1 MNNLL
6 GTFDTLS
13 DVRTAYPL
21 GGVQGDYV
29 LVGGVAYYWNV
40 FEQEWFTEESTIT
53 IPTNEIKE
61 LNNLGDD
68 FTNIEDVY
76 KRFPNGGK
84 EGDYLFIGGTKYVW
98 NKWEQIWQSKGDVV
112 PIAPPKRIKDLGT
125 FDSLQA
131 VWDKFPD
138 GGSVGDYLTIN
149 SVIYDWDNYNQI
161 WISEQGT
168 AEQLKLLD
176 KENVGIYDDI
186 VDVLM
191 RFPNGGNEGDYLFI
205 GGIKYRWNK
214 YTKVWLGVEEC
225 PTAGRTL
232 TNFDGDVTIENNLTV
247 GGILRAKGIVSKY
260 DRMFQQALQSNESF
274 KKAIELLIKQYQE
287 ARTKDKQDVVVDVTK
302 SLQAF
307 KESLYKVFLRKDIAD
322 TALGY
327 ITFDKGFRSSGNV
340 ILDKGFTT
348 RNNKIGIDG
357 SGNAILNTAQ
367 LLGFEKSF
375 NGFGIWLDDNGRAH
389 GQIDYLEVI
398 GKAIFH
404 ELEVRKLSAIG
415 GDIALSPSSS
425 KIERVEPVE
434 NGWKCYLKTDDGTT
448 HTFNGWHEGDQAKCQ
463 TLNIREGLTLN
474 AANRYY
480 WRCVV
485 EVKEQTNEERAYIVL
500 SDEDG
505 YKEKNGTDTP
515 QMGDVIVLCGHNA
528 TYDRLHHID
537 PTIHLNRMNFT
548 QLTTSGDTPT
558 IEVYGGISDFVLDK
572 RNVVFHLSSNKLSIA
587 TNSIE
592 WVATDGSPVP
602 NVLHRGDWHSGVT
615 AAKNEV
621 YYHNGGTWLS
631 IEDNNTDEPTEQ
643 SKKWKKYA
651 AKGEDGTSPYTV
663 RVQSESGGNVIHNG
677 QGEIVLVAAVFH
689 GEQDITSTLQPYNF
703 SWVIQT
709 GNTDFDKAWNTRH
722 AAVGNSIT
730 VRAEEVSLKAQIDC
744 MVEIER

>member
-76 KRFPNGGK
+76 KRFPNGGN

-205 GGIKYRWNK
+205 GGTKYRWNK
-214 YTKVWLGVEEC
+214 YTKVWVGVEEC

-260 DRMFQQALQSNESF
+260 DRMFQQALQSNEAF

-375 NGFGIWLDDNGRAH
+375 NGFGVWLDENGRAH

-404 ELEVRKLSAIG
+404 ELEVRKLSSIG

-463 TLNIREGLTLN
+463 TLNIREGLTQN

-480 WRCVV
+480 WRVVTKVV
-485 EVKEQTNEERAYIVL
+485 EQTDKEQAYIVL
-500 SDEDG
+500 SNEIG
-505 YKEKNGTDTP
+505 YFEKNGIDVP
-515 QMGDVIVLCGHNA
+515 RVGDVIVLCGHNA
-528 TYDRLHHID
+528 NYDRLHGVE
-537 PTIHLNRMNFT
+537 PNENLNRMNFT
-548 QLTTSGDTPT
+548 QLTTSGEVPT
-558 IEVYGGISDFVLDK
+558 IEVFNRVSDFVLSEDNIVLCLTDK
-572 RNVVFHLSSNKLSIA
+572 VQIASNSFNWKA
-587 TNSIE
+587 
-592 WVATDGSPVP
+592 ADGKGVP
-602 NVLHRGDWHSGVT
+602 NVLHRGDWYKGVT
-615 AAKNEV
+615 AYKNEAW
-621 YYHNGGTWLS
+621 YYSGATWLS
-631 IEDNNTDEPTEQ
+631 IEDNNTDEPTET
-643 SKKWKKYA
+643 STKWKAYA
-651 AKGEDGTSPYTV
+651 AKGEDGTSPY
-663 RVQSESGGNVIHNG
+663 RVEVLSVQGGNVIRNG
-677 QGEIVLVAAVFH
+677 QGEIRLTAIVWH
-689 GEQDITSTLQPYNF
+689 GEEDITDRLLPTQF
-703 SWVIQT
+703 SWVIES
-709 GNTDFDKAWNTRH
+709 GNVDFDKAWNARH
-722 AAVGNSIT
+722 EAIGKEITITAA
-730 VRAEEVSLKAQIDC
+730 EVNLKATIDC
-744 MVEIER
+744 VVNI

>member
-76 KRFPNGGK
+76 KRFPNGGN

-214 YTKVWLGVEEC
+214 YTKVWVGVEEC

-260 DRMFQQALQSNESF
+260 DRMFQQALQSNEAF

-327 ITFDKGFRSSGNV
+327 ITFDKGFRSSSNV

-367 LLGFEKSF
+367 LLGFEKSLK
-375 NGFGIWLDDNGRAH
+375 GFGVWLDDNGRAH

-415 GDIALSPSSS
+415 GDVALSPSSS
-425 KIERVEPVE
+425 KIERVEPIE

-463 TLNIREGLTLN
+463 TLNLREGLTQN

-480 WRCVV
+480 WRVV
-485 EVKEQTNEERAYIVL
+485 TKVAEQTDKEQAYIVL
-500 SDEDG
+500 SNEVG
-505 YKEKNGTDTP
+505 YFEKNGIDVP
-515 QMGDVIVLCGHNA
+515 RVGDVIVLCGHNA
-528 TYDRLHHID
+528 NYDRLHGVE
-537 PTIHLNRMNFT
+537 PNENLNRMNFT
-548 QLTTSGDTPT
+548 QLTTSGEVPT
-558 IEVYGGISDFVLDK
+558 IEVFNRISDFVLGEDNIVFRLTDK
-572 RNVVFHLSSNKLSIA
+572 VQIASNSFNWKA
-587 TNSIE
+587 
-592 WVATDGSPVP
+592 ADGKGVP
-602 NVLHRGDWHSGVT
+602 NVLHRGDWHKGVT
-615 AAKNEV
+615 AYKNEAW
-621 YYHNGGTWLS
+621 YYQGATWLS
-631 IEDNNTDEPTEQ
+631 IEDNNTDEPTET
-643 SKKWKKYA
+643 STKWKAYA
-651 AKGEDGTSPYTV
+651 AKGEDGTSPY
-663 RVQSESGGNVIHNG
+663 RVEVLSMQGGNVIRNG
-677 QGEIVLVAAVFH
+677 QGEIRLTAIVWH
-689 GEQDITSTLQPYNF
+689 GEEDITDRLLPTQF
-703 SWVIQT
+703 SWVIES
-709 GNTDFDKAWNTRH
+709 GNVDFDKAWNARH
-722 AAVGNSIT
+722 EAIGKEITITAA
-730 VRAEEVSLKAQIDC
+730 EVNLKATIDC
-744 MVEIER
+744 IVNI

>member
-61 LNNLGDD
+61 INNLGDD

-76 KRFPNGGK
+76 KRFPNGGN

-214 YTKVWLGVEEC
+214 YTKVWVGVEEC

-260 DRMFQQALQSNESF
+260 DRMFQQALQSNEAF

-375 NGFGIWLDDNGRAH
+375 NGFGVWLDDNGRAH

-404 ELEVRKLSAIG
+404 ELEVRKLSSIG
-415 GDIALSPSSS
+415 GDIAISPSSS
-425 KIERVEPVE
+425 KIERVEPIE

-463 TLNIREGLTLN
+463 TLNIREGLTQN

-480 WRCVV
+480 WRVVAQVV
-485 EVKEQTNEERAYIVL
+485 EQTDKEQAYIVL
-500 SDEDG
+500 SNEIG
-505 YKEKNGTDTP
+505 YFEKNGNDVP
-515 QMGDVIVLCGHNA
+515 RVGDVIVLCGHNA
-528 TYDRLHHID
+528 NYDRLHGVE
-537 PTIHLNRMNFT
+537 PNENLNRMNFT
-548 QLTTSGDTPT
+548 QLTTSGEVPT
-558 IEVYGGISDFVLDK
+558 IEVFNRVSDFVLSEDNIVLRLTDK
-572 RNVVFHLSSNKLSIA
+572 VQIASNSFNWKA
-587 TNSIE
+587 
-592 WVATDGSPVP
+592 ADGKGVP
-602 NVLHRGDWHSGVT
+602 NVLHRGDWHKGVT
-615 AAKNEV
+615 AYKNEAW
-621 YYHNGGTWLS
+621 YYGGATWLS
-631 IEDNNTDEPTEQ
+631 IEDNNTDEPTET
-643 SKKWKKYA
+643 STKWKAYA
-651 AKGEDGTSPYTV
+651 AKGEDGTSPY
-663 RVQSESGGNVIHNG
+663 RVEVLSVQGGNVIRNG
-677 QGEIVLVAAVFH
+677 QGEIRLTAIVWH
-689 GEQDITSTLQPYNF
+689 GEEDITDRLLPTQF
-703 SWVIQT
+703 SWVIES
-709 GNTDFDKAWNTRH
+709 GNVDFDKAWNARH
-722 AAVGNSIT
+722 EAIGKEITITAA
-730 VRAEEVSLKAQIDC
+730 EVNLKATIDC
-744 MVEIER
+744 IVNI

>member
-29 LVGGVAYYWNV
+29 LVSGVAYYWNV

-76 KRFPNGGK
+76 KRFPNGGN

-138 GGSVGDYLTIN
+138 GGSIGDYLTIN

-214 YTKVWLGVEEC
+214 YTKVWVGVEEC

-260 DRMFQQALQSNESF
+260 DRMFQQALQSNEAF

-367 LLGFEKSF
+367 LLGFEKSLK
-375 NGFGIWLDDNGRAH
+375 GFGVWLDEQGKAH

-415 GDIALSPSSS
+415 GDVALSPSSS
-425 KIERVEPVE
+425 KIERVEPIE

-463 TLNIREGLTLN
+463 TLNIREGLTQN

-480 WRCVV
+480 WRVVTKVV
-485 EVKEQTNEERAYIVL
+485 EQTDKEQAYIVL
-500 SDEDG
+500 SNEVG
-505 YKEKNGTDTP
+505 YFEKNGIDVP
-515 QMGDVIVLCGHNA
+515 RVGDVIVLCGHNA
-528 TYDRLHHID
+528 NYDRLHGVEPND
-537 PTIHLNRMNFT
+537 NLNRMNFT
-548 QLTTSGDTPT
+548 QLTTSGEVPT
-558 IEVYGGISDFVLDK
+558 LEVFNRISDFVLSEDNIVFRLTDK
-572 RNVVFHLSSNKLSIA
+572 VQIASNSFNWKA
-587 TNSIE
+587 
-592 WVATDGSPVP
+592 ADGKGVP
-602 NVLHRGDWHSGVT
+602 NVLHRGDWHKGVT
-615 AAKNEV
+615 AYKNEAW
-621 YYHNGGTWLS
+621 YYGGATWLS
-631 IEDNNTDEPTEQ
+631 IEDNNTDEPTET
-643 SKKWKKYA
+643 STKWKAYA
-651 AKGEDGTSPYTV
+651 AKGEDGTSPY
-663 RVQSESGGNVIHNG
+663 RVEVLSVQGGNVIRNG
-677 QGEIVLVAAVFH
+677 QGEIRLTAIVWH
-689 GEQDITSTLQPYNF
+689 GEEDITDRLLPTQF
-703 SWVIQT
+703 SWVIES
-709 GNTDFDKAWNTRH
+709 GNVDFDKAWNARH
-722 AAVGNSIT
+722 EAIGKEITITAA
-730 VRAEEVSLKAQIDC
+730 EVNLKATIDC
-744 MVEIER
+744 IVNI

>member
-76 KRFPNGGK
+76 KRFPNGGN

-205 GGIKYRWNK
+205 GGTKYRWNK
-214 YTKVWLGVEEC
+214 YTKVWVGVEEC

-260 DRMFQQALQSNESF
+260 DRMFQQALQSNEAF

-327 ITFDKGFRSSGNV
+327 ITFDKGFRSSSNV

-367 LLGFEKSF
+367 LLGFEKSLK
-375 NGFGIWLDDNGRAH
+375 GFGVWLDDNGRAH

-415 GDIALSPSSS
+415 GDVALSPSSS
-425 KIERVEPVE
+425 KIERVEPIE

-463 TLNIREGLTLN
+463 TLNLREGLTQN

-480 WRCVV
+480 WRVVTKVV
-485 EVKEQTNEERAYIVL
+485 EQTDKEQAYIVL
-500 SDEDG
+500 SNEVG
-505 YKEKNGTDTP
+505 YFEKNGIDVP
-515 QMGDVIVLCGHNA
+515 RVGDVIVLCGHNA
-528 TYDRLHHID
+528 NYDRLHGVEPND
-537 PTIHLNRMNFT
+537 NLNRMNFT
-548 QLTTSGDTPT
+548 QLTTSGEVPT
-558 IEVYGGISDFVLDK
+558 IEVFNRVSDFVLSEDNIVLRLTDK
-572 RNVVFHLSSNKLSIA
+572 VQIASNSFCWKA
-587 TNSIE
+587 
-592 WVATDGSPVP
+592 ADGKGVP
-602 NVLHRGDWHSGVT
+602 NVLHRGDWHKGVT
-615 AAKNEV
+615 AYKNEAW
-621 YYHNGGTWLS
+621 YYGGATWLS
-631 IEDNNTDEPTEQ
+631 IEDNNTDEPTET
-643 SKKWKKYA
+643 STKWKAYA
-651 AKGEDGTSPYTV
+651 AKGEDGTSPY
-663 RVQSESGGNVIHNG
+663 RVEVLSVQGGNVIRNG
-677 QGEIVLVAAVFH
+677 QGEIRLTAIVWH
-689 GEQDITSTLQPYNF
+689 GEEDITDRLLPTQF
-703 SWVIQT
+703 SWVIES
-709 GNTDFDKAWNTRH
+709 GNVDFDKAWNARH
-722 AAVGNSIT
+722 EAIGKEITITAA
-730 VRAEEVSLKAQIDC
+730 EVNLKATIDC
-744 MVEIER
+744 IVNI

>member
-61 LNNLGDD
+61 INNLGDD

-76 KRFPNGGK
+76 KRFPNGGN

-138 GGSVGDYLTIN
+138 GGSIGNYLTIN

-214 YTKVWLGVEEC
+214 YTKVWVGVEEC

-260 DRMFQQALQSNESF
+260 DRMFQQALQSNEAF

-375 NGFGIWLDDNGRAH
+375 NGFGVWLDENGRAH

-415 GDIALSPSSS
+415 GDVALSPSSS
-425 KIERVEPVE
+425 KIERVEPIE

-463 TLNIREGLTLN
+463 TLNLREGLTQN

-480 WRCVV
+480 WRVV
-485 EVKEQTNEERAYIVL
+485 TKVAEQTDKEQAYIVL
-500 SDEDG
+500 SNEVG
-505 YKEKNGTDTP
+505 YFEKNGIDVP
-515 QMGDVIVLCGHNA
+515 RVGDVIVLCGHNA
-528 TYDRLHHID
+528 NYDRLHGVE
-537 PTIHLNRMNFT
+537 PNENLNRMNFT
-548 QLTTSGDTPT
+548 QLTTSGEVPT
-558 IEVYGGISDFVLDK
+558 IEVFNRISDFVLGEDNIVFRLTDK
-572 RNVVFHLSSNKLSIA
+572 VQIASNSFNWKA
-587 TNSIE
+587 
-592 WVATDGSPVP
+592 ADGKGVP
-602 NVLHRGDWHSGVT
+602 NVLHRGDWHKGVT
-615 AAKNEV
+615 AYKNEAW
-621 YYHNGGTWLS
+621 YYQGATWLS
-631 IEDNNTDEPTEQ
+631 IEDNNTDEPTET
-643 SKKWKKYA
+643 STKWKAYA
-651 AKGEDGTSPYTV
+651 AKGEDGTSPY
-663 RVQSESGGNVIHNG
+663 RVEVLSMQGGNVIRNG
-677 QGEIVLVAAVFH
+677 QGEIRLTAIVWH
-689 GEQDITSTLQPYNF
+689 GEEDITDRLLPTQF
-703 SWVIQT
+703 SWVIES
-709 GNTDFDKAWNTRH
+709 GNVDFDKAWNARH
-722 AAVGNSIT
+722 EAIGKEITITAA
-730 VRAEEVSLKAQIDC
+730 EVNLKATVDC
-744 MVEIER
+744 IVNI

>member
-61 LNNLGDD
+61 INNLGDD

-76 KRFPNGGK
+76 KRFPNGGN

-138 GGSVGDYLTIN
+138 GGSIGNYLTIN

-214 YTKVWLGVEEC
+214 YTKVWVGVEEC

-260 DRMFQQALQSNESF
+260 DRMFQQALQSNEAF

-367 LLGFEKSF
+367 LFGFEKTLK
-375 NGFGIWLDDNGRAH
+375 GFGVWLDENKKAH

-404 ELEVRKLSAIG
+404 ELDVRKLSAIG

-425 KIERVEPVE
+425 KIERVEPIE

-463 TLNIREGLTLN
+463 TLNIREGLTQD

-480 WRCVV
+480 WRVVTKVV
-485 EVKEQTNEERAYIVL
+485 EQTDKEQAYIVL
-500 SDEDG
+500 SNEVG
-505 YKEKNGTDTP
+505 YFEKNGIDVP
-515 QMGDVIVLCGHNA
+515 RVGDVIVLCGHNA
-528 TYDRLHHID
+528 NYDRLHGVEPND
-537 PTIHLNRMNFT
+537 NLNRMNFT
-548 QLTTSGDTPT
+548 QLTTSGEVPT
-558 IEVYGGISDFVLDK
+558 IEVFNRVSDFVLSEDNIVLRLTDK
-572 RNVVFHLSSNKLSIA
+572 VQIASNSFNWKA
-587 TNSIE
+587 
-592 WVATDGSPVP
+592 ADGKGVP
-602 NVLHRGDWHSGVT
+602 NVLHRGDWHKGVT
-615 AAKNEV
+615 AYKNEAW
-621 YYHNGGTWLS
+621 YYGGATWLS
-631 IEDNNTDEPTEQ
+631 IEDNNTDEPTET
-643 SKKWKKYA
+643 STKWKAYA
-651 AKGEDGTSPYTV
+651 AKGEDGTSPY
-663 RVQSESGGNVIHNG
+663 RVEVLSVQGGNVIRNG
-677 QGEIVLVAAVFH
+677 QGEIRLTAIVWH
-689 GEQDITSTLQPYNF
+689 GEEDITDRLLPTQF
-703 SWVIQT
+703 SWVIES
-709 GNTDFDKAWNTRH
+709 GNVDFDKAWNARH
-722 AAVGNSIT
+722 EAIGKEITITAA
-730 VRAEEVSLKAQIDC
+730 EVNLKATIDC
-744 MVEIER
+744 IVNI

>member
-61 LNNLGDD
+61 INNLGDD

-76 KRFPNGGK
+76 KRFPNGGN

-214 YTKVWLGVEEC
+214 YTKVWVGVEEC

-260 DRMFQQALQSNESF
+260 DRMFQQALQSNEAF

-367 LLGFEKSF
+367 LLGFEKSLK
-375 NGFGIWLDDNGRAH
+375 GFGVWLDDNGRAH

-415 GDIALSPSSS
+415 GDVALSPSSS
-425 KIERVEPVE
+425 KIERVEPIE

-463 TLNIREGLTLN
+463 TLNLREGLTQN

-480 WRCVV
+480 WRVV
-485 EVKEQTNEERAYIVL
+485 TKVAEQTDKEQAYIVL
-500 SDEDG
+500 SNEVG
-505 YKEKNGTDTP
+505 YFEKNGIDVP
-515 QMGDVIVLCGHNA
+515 RVGDVIVLCGHNA
-528 TYDRLHHID
+528 NYDRLHGVE
-537 PTIHLNRMNFT
+537 PNENLNRMNFT
-548 QLTTSGDTPT
+548 QLTTSGEVPT
-558 IEVYGGISDFVLDK
+558 IEVFNRISDFVLGEDNIVFRLTDK
-572 RNVVFHLSSNKLSIA
+572 VQIASNSFNWKA
-587 TNSIE
+587 
-592 WVATDGSPVP
+592 ADGKGVP
-602 NVLHRGDWHSGVT
+602 NVLHRGDWHKGVT
-615 AAKNEV
+615 AYKNEAW
-621 YYHNGGTWLS
+621 YYQGATWLS
-631 IEDNNTDEPTEQ
+631 IEDNNTDEPTET
-643 SKKWKKYA
+643 STKWKAYA
-651 AKGEDGTSPYTV
+651 AKGEDGTSPY
-663 RVQSESGGNVIHNG
+663 RVEVLSMQGGNVIRNG
-677 QGEIVLVAAVFH
+677 QGEIRLTAIVWH
-689 GEQDITSTLQPYNF
+689 GEEDITDRLLPTQF
-703 SWVIQT
+703 SWVIES
-709 GNTDFDKAWNTRH
+709 GNVDFDKAWNARH
-722 AAVGNSIT
+722 EAIGKEITITAA
-730 VRAEEVSLKAQIDC
+730 EVNLKATVDC
-744 MVEIER
+744 IVNI